1 MKGSRYSEKYMTDS
15 PILIS
20 CKQLKKDRK
29 TRFKDFKFFRILRNM
44 DLKVAKIDYA
54 DYLTM
59 SIRYKL
65 DVELAIYYK
74 RKNISIYCIQT

>member
-1 MKGSRYSEKYMTDS
+1 MTDS

-44 DLKVAKIDYA
+44 DLKVAKIV
-54 DYLTM
+54 LRRL
-59 SIRYKL
+59 SNNEHK
-65 DVELAIYYK
+65 
-74 RKNISIYCIQT
+74 IQA